1 VDLISDSASWVVR
14 HLTLTYPK
22 QYHIVSFDKIDYCAS
37 LNNTK
42 CLDSCSNFSFVYG
55 DINDQAAVLRC
66 MRQYNIDT
74 VMHFAAMSHVDL
86 SFGNSFAF
94 TETNVVGTHKLLEA
108 AVKCG
113 IKKFIHVSTDEVNGE
128 NKNTTA
134 MTEDSLLKP
143 TNPYAASKAAAEMYV
158 EAYSKS
164 YKLPCI
170 IVRSNN
176 VYGPHQYPESKSCR
190 HCHSSLFTDHSTEII
205 PKFISLL
212 DRQRKLLIH
221 GSGSQR
227 RHYLFGADAADA
239 FDTILHNGVPGE
251 IYNVESEDETTNI
264 GMAHMLLNHFGM
276 PEDQH
281 ANWLTHTVDR
291 PFNDD
296 RYWLSAKKLKA
307 LGWEQKVRLEE
318 GLKITVDWY
327 RSYGRHWWKGT
338 EGLFES
344 AFPEVGGEGLIG
356 HGGARTP
363 LLEVAMEKLDKSKG
377 AYQGITVSADATAEG
392 EAGGAIK
399 GGFLAVPFPA
409 GAGLVASTA
418 AAMNAAGSTTA
429 PVGAEKKASRKRQ
442 READS
447 GDEKENRDLDGSK
460 RQMLGEAFGTEET
473 VR

>member
-1 VDLISDSASWVVR
+1 MSRHIRSHTNCHASSSAA
-14 HLTLTYPK
+14 TTYTGRTNTPR
-22 QYHIVSFDKIDYCAS
+22 AS
-37 LNNTK
+37 PTPQNP
-42 CLDSCSNFSFVYG
+42 
-55 DINDQAAVLRC
+55 
-66 MRQYNIDT
+66 
-74 VMHFAAMSHVDL
+74 SH
-86 SFGNSFAF
+86 
-94 TETNVVGTHKLLEA
+94 H
-108 AVKCG
+108 
-113 IKKFIHVSTDEVNGE
+113 
-128 NKNTTA
+128 
-134 MTEDSLLKP
+134 P
-143 TNPYAASKAAAEMYV
+143 TNNP
-158 EAYSKS
+158 
-164 YKLPCI
+164 
-170 IVRSNN
+170 
-176 VYGPHQYPESKSCR
+176 
-190 HCHSSLFTDHSTEII
+190 TEII

-264 GMAHMLLNHFGM
+264 GMAHMLLSHFGI

-327 RSYGRHWWKGT
+327 RKFGRHWWKGT

-363 LLEVAMEKLDKSKG
+363 LLEVQMEKLDKMNG
-377 AYQGITVSADATAEG
+377 QQGQQGVMVSADATAEG
-392 EAGGAIK
+392 EKGAIK

-418 AAMNAAGSTTA
+418 AAMNAAGGTHA
-429 PVGAEKKASRKRQ
+429 AIGEKKASRKRQ

-447 GDEKENRDLDGSK
+447 GDEKENRDVESVAGAK
-460 RQMLGEAFGTEET
+460 RQMLGEAFGAEET